1 CASVG
6 RSTSCQGG
14 IYCYYYGFRSW

>member
-6 RSTSCQGG
+6 RSRSCKGG
-14 IYCYYYGFRSW
+14 IYCYYYGLHSW

>member
-6 RSTSCQGG
+6 RSRSCKGG
-14 IYCYYYGFRSW
+14 IFCYYYGLRSW

>member
-14 IYCYYYGFRSW
+14 IFCYYYGFRSW

>member
-6 RSTSCQGG
+6 RSTSCKGG
-14 IYCYYYGFRSW
+14 IYCYYYGLRSW

>member
-6 RSTSCQGG
+6 ISTSCQGD
-14 IYCYYYGFRSW
+14 IYCYYYGLHSW

>member
-6 RSTSCQGG
+6 RSTSCKGG
-14 IYCYYYGFRSW
+14 IFCYYYGFRSW

>member
-6 RSTSCQGG
+6 RSTSCKGG

>member
-6 RSTSCQGG
+6 ISTSCQGG
-14 IYCYYYGFRSW
+14 IYCYYYGLHSW

>member
-6 RSTSCQGG
+6 MSTSCQGG
-14 IYCYYYGFRSW
+14 IYCYYYGFHSW